1 MKLEMRT
8 LKNIAAAAM
17 TLAVVFGAASLKP
30 VTANAAEASGSASIE
45 EENSYISFQDEAYQ
59 NEFLCRVNNERAKAG
74 LKPVQLGDSNHNSA
88 AQERAKELASSYSY
102 VRPNGQR
109 DFTIFAENGIND
121 ASVGENYIA
130 GVSTPDAAVDQ
141 WMNIDFARERMLNA
155 DVTTM
160 SVGHYE
166 GGVYNN
172 YWVLIFSCPENS
184 YTSNYRQEVLNLVNA
199 ERAKYGLQP
208 LVMGDAKLTAAAQQ
222 RAEEIA
228 TVNSHVRPN
237 GTKWYTVL
245 SEYGVTDAAAGE
257 NAAWG
262 SVSPEEVVNAWM
274 NSEAIAQTFWIP
286 KLVQWVLATTTTA
299 PALGAISGSS
309 SLQSDHLLSSN
320 KRSAELQGLADFLLR
335 FFLAEDMRAAVPGA
349 GLDTKTYAAVVAQ
362 RTIYVILILNNM
374 QEEPQWRITAPSMAR
389 PQENTKKRRAASL
402 RRCHLRTAR
411 KLPLHFWN
419 RCVRPTAPPA
429 TMCMLTACGKATGN
443 AIQMMVN
450 RPRRRAHQRWR
461 CCSTAA

>member
-1 MKLEMRT
+1 MKRAMST
-8 LKNIAAAAM
+8 MKNIAAAAM
-17 TLAVVFGAASLKP
+17 TLAVVFGFAGFKP
-30 VTANAAEASGSASIE
+30 VTANAAQAAVPAAASVE
-45 EENSYISFQDEAYQ
+45 EENSYFEEDAYQ
-59 NEFLCRVNNERAKAG
+59 RSFLTLINNERAQAG
-74 LKPVQLGDSNHNSA
+74 LAPVALGDSSHNA
-88 AQERAKELASSYSY
+88 AAMKRAEELAVSYSY

-109 DFTIFAENGIND
+109 DFTVLAENGISD
-121 ASVGENYIA
+121 VSTGENYMA
-130 GVSTPDAAVDQ
+130 GCSTPDSAMDQ
-141 WMNIDFARERMLNA
+141 WMATDFTRERILNA
-155 DVTTM
+155 DATTV

-274 NSEAIAQTFWIP
+274 NSEGHRANILDPEARAMG
-286 KLVQWVLATTTTA
+286 V
-299 PALGAISGSS
+299 GYYYNSS
-309 SLQSDHLLSSN
+309 STWGHQWIQL
-320 KRSAELQGLADFLLR
+320 F
-335 FFLAEDMRAAVPGA
+335 
-349 GLDTKTYAAVVAQ
+349 TK
-362 RTIYVILILNNM
+362 
-374 QEEPQWRITAPSMAR
+374 
-389 PQENTKKRRAASL
+389 
-402 RRCHLRTAR
+402 
-411 KLPLHFWN
+411 
-419 RCVRPTAPPA
+419 
-429 TMCMLTACGKATGN
+429 
-443 AIQMMVN
+443 
-450 RPRRRAHQRWR
+450 
-461 CCSTAA
+461 

>member
-1 MKLEMRT
+1 MKIEMRT

-30 VTANAAEASGSASIE
+30 VTANAAEASVSASIE

-59 NEFLCRVNNERAKAG
+59 NEFLRRVNN
-74 LKPVQLGDSNHNSA
+74 
-88 AQERAKELASSYSY
+88 ERAKELASSYSY

-184 YTSNYRQEVLNLVNA
+184 YTSNYRQEVLDLVNA

-208 LVMGDAKLTAAAQQ
+208 LVMGDAKLTAAAQR

-274 NSEAIAQTFWIP
+274 NSEGHRANILDPEARAMG
-286 KLVQWVLATTTTA
+286 V
-299 PALGAISGSS
+299 GYYYNSS
-309 SLQSDHLLSSN
+309 STWGHQWIQL
-320 KRSAELQGLADFLLR
+320 F
-335 FFLAEDMRAAVPGA
+335 
-349 GLDTKTYAAVVAQ
+349 TK
-362 RTIYVILILNNM
+362 
-374 QEEPQWRITAPSMAR
+374 
-389 PQENTKKRRAASL
+389 
-402 RRCHLRTAR
+402 
-411 KLPLHFWN
+411 
-419 RCVRPTAPPA
+419 
-429 TMCMLTACGKATGN
+429 
-443 AIQMMVN
+443 
-450 RPRRRAHQRWR
+450 
-461 CCSTAA
+461 

>member
-30 VTANAAEASGSASIE
+30 VTANAAEASVSASIE

-59 NEFLCRVNNERAKAG
+59 NEFLRRVNN
-74 LKPVQLGDSNHNSA
+74 
-88 AQERAKELASSYSY
+88 ERAKELASSYSY

-109 DFTIFAENGIND
+109 DFTIFAENGIDD

-208 LVMGDAKLTAAAQQ
+208 LVMGDAKLTAAAQR

-274 NSEAIAQTFWIP
+274 NSEGHRANILDPEARAMG
-286 KLVQWVLATTTTA
+286 V
-299 PALGAISGSS
+299 GYYYNSS
-309 SLQSDHLLSSN
+309 STWGHQWIQL
-320 KRSAELQGLADFLLR
+320 F
-335 FFLAEDMRAAVPGA
+335 
-349 GLDTKTYAAVVAQ
+349 TK
-362 RTIYVILILNNM
+362 
-374 QEEPQWRITAPSMAR
+374 
-389 PQENTKKRRAASL
+389 
-402 RRCHLRTAR
+402 
-411 KLPLHFWN
+411 
-419 RCVRPTAPPA
+419 
-429 TMCMLTACGKATGN
+429 
-443 AIQMMVN
+443 
-450 RPRRRAHQRWR
+450 
-461 CCSTAA
+461 

>member
-1 MKLEMRT
+1 MKLEMRA

-30 VTANAAEASGSASIE
+30 VTANAAEASVSASIE

-59 NEFLCRVNNERAKAG
+59 NEFLRRVNN
-74 LKPVQLGDSNHNSA
+74 
-88 AQERAKELASSYSY
+88 ERAKELASSYSY

-109 DFTIFAENGIND
+109 DFTIFAENGIED
-121 ASVGENYIA
+121 VSIGEDYMA

-141 WMNIDFARERMLNA
+141 WMNIDFTRERILNA
-155 DVTTM
+155 DATTM

-208 LVMGDAKLTAAAQQ
+208 LVMGDAKLTAAAQR

-274 NSEAIAQTFWIP
+274 NSEGHRANILDPEARAMG
-286 KLVQWVLATTTTA
+286 V
-299 PALGAISGSS
+299 GYYYNSS
-309 SLQSDHLLSSN
+309 SAWGHQWIQL
-320 KRSAELQGLADFLLR
+320 F
-335 FFLAEDMRAAVPGA
+335 
-349 GLDTKTYAAVVAQ
+349 TK
-362 RTIYVILILNNM
+362 
-374 QEEPQWRITAPSMAR
+374 
-389 PQENTKKRRAASL
+389 
-402 RRCHLRTAR
+402 
-411 KLPLHFWN
+411 
-419 RCVRPTAPPA
+419 
-429 TMCMLTACGKATGN
+429 
-443 AIQMMVN
+443 
-450 RPRRRAHQRWR
+450 
-461 CCSTAA
+461 